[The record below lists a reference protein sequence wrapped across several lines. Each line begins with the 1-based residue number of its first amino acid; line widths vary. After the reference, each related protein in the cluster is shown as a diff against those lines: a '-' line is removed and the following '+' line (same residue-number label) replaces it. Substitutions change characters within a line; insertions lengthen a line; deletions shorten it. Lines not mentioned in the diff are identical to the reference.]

1 MQSAALVVF
10 GGLPG
15 VGKSSIAQ
23 ALLTQCT
30 AFYLRIDTIE
40 QALRDSGALANDVG
54 PAGYMTAYALA
65 EANLQPGH
73 VVVAD
78 CVNPLPVTREA
89 WRDVAR
95 RTRSRLLE
103 IEVVCSDRT
112 VHRQRVES
120 RRSDVVGLRVPD
132 WSCVLAHD
140 YVAWAEPHWVIDSA
154 GLNPQQAA
162 RQIMDRLAAW
172 PAGVTSWG
180 KRT

>member
-1 MQSAALVVF
+1 MIAQLATLLVF

-23 ALLTQCT
+23 ALVARCA

-40 QALRDSGALANDVG
+40 QALRDSGMLADDVG

-65 EANLQPGH
+65 ETNLQQGH

-78 CVNPLPVTREA
+78 CVNPLPVTRQA

-95 RTRSRLLE
+95 RTHSRLLE
-103 IEVVCSDRT
+103 IEVVCSDRD

-120 RRSDVVGLRVPD
+120 RLSDIPGLHVPD
-132 WSCVLAHD
+132 WSSVRAHD
-140 YVAWAEPHWVIDSA
+140 YVAWTEPHYVIDSA
-154 GLNPQQAA
+154 VLSAEQAA
-162 RQIMDRLAAW
+162 AEIMRRLA
-172 PAGVTSWG
+172 V
-180 KRT
+180 

>member
-1 MQSAALVVF
+1 MTLQSAILVVF

-15 VGKSSIAQ
+15 VGKSSIARV
-23 ALLTQCT
+23 LLTQCT

-40 QALRDSGALANDVG
+40 QSLRESGALANDVG
-54 PAGYMTAYALA
+54 ATGYMTAYALA
-65 EANLQPGH
+65 EANLQLGH

-103 IEVVCSDRT
+103 IEVVCSDRN

-120 RRSDVVGLRVPD
+120 RQSDVVGLRVPD
-132 WSCVLAHD
+132 WASVLAHD
-140 YVAWAEPHWVIDSA
+140 YVAWTEPHWVIDSA
-154 GLNPQQAA
+154 VLSPQQAVT
-162 RQIMDRLAAW
+162 QIMGRLVA
-172 PAGVTSWG
+172 
-180 KRT
+180 

>member
-1 MQSAALVVF
+1 MTASSATLVVF

-40 QALRDSGALANDVG
+40 QALRESGALANDVG
-54 PAGYMTAYALA
+54 AAGYMTAYALA

-78 CVNPLPVTREA
+78 CVNPLPVTRDA

-103 IEVVCSDRT
+103 IEGVCSDRKM
-112 VHRQRVES
+112 HRQRVES

-132 WSCVLAHD
+132 WSSVLAHE
-140 YVAWAEPHWVIDSA
+140 YAVWTEPHWVIDSA
-154 GLNPQQAA
+154 GLNPQQSAT
-162 RQIMDRLAAW
+162 QIMDRLAA
-172 PAGVTSWG
+172 
-180 KRT
+180 

>member
-1 MQSAALVVF
+1 MTVQSAALVVF

-103 IEVVCSDRT
+103 IEVVCSDRKL
-112 VHRQRVES
+112 HRQRVES

-132 WSCVLAHD
+132 WSCVLAHE

-162 RQIMDRLAAW
+162 TQIMGRLGA
-172 PAGVTSWG
+172 
-180 KRT
+180 

>member
-1 MQSAALVVF
+1 MQSATLVVF

-40 QALRDSGALANDVG
+40 QALRESGALANDVG

-78 CVNPLPVTREA
+78 CVNPLPVTRDA

-103 IEVVCSDRT
+103 IEVVCSDRKL
-112 VHRQRVES
+112 HRQRVES

-132 WSCVLAHD
+132 WSSVLAPE
-140 YVAWAEPHWVIDSA
+140 YAVWTEPDWVIDSA
-154 GLNPQQAA
+154 GPNPQQAA
-162 RQIMDRLAAW
+162 AQTMDRLAA
-172 PAGVTSWG
+172 
-180 KRT
+180 

>member
-1 MQSAALVVF
+1 FFTSNL
-10 GGLPG
+10 LR
-15 VGKSSIAQ
+15 VGNWTPNCGA
-23 ALLTQCT
+23 TQN
-30 AFYLRIDTIE
+30 RGDV
-40 QALRDSGALANDVG
+40 ALANDVG

-103 IEVVCSDRT
+103 IEVVCSDRKL
-112 VHRQRVES
+112 HRQRVES

-132 WSCVLAHD
+132 WSCVLAHE

-162 RQIMDRLAAW
+162 TQIMGRLGA
-172 PAGVTSWG
+172 
-180 KRT
+180 

>member
-1 MQSAALVVF
+1 MVVF

>member
-103 IEVVCSDRT
+103 IEVVCSDRKL
-112 VHRQRVES
+112 HRQRVES

-132 WSCVLAHD
+132 WSCVLAHE

-162 RQIMDRLAAW
+162 TQIMGRLGA
-172 PAGVTSWG
+172 
-180 KRT
+180 

>member
-1 MQSAALVVF
+1 MTAPSATLVVF

-23 ALLTQCT
+23 ALLTHCT

-40 QALRDSGALANDVG
+40 QSLRESGALANDVG

-65 EANLQPGH
+65 AANLRPGH

-103 IEVVCSDRT
+103 IEVVCSDRKM
-112 VHRQRVES
+112 HRQRVES
-120 RRSDVVGLRVPD
+120 RQSEVPGLRMPD
-132 WSCVLAHD
+132 WSSVLAHD
-140 YVAWAEPHWVIDSA
+140 YVAWTEPHWMIDSA
-154 GLNPQQAA
+154 ALNPQQAA
-162 RQIMDRLAAW
+162 SQIMDRLAA
-172 PAGVTSWG
+172 
-180 KRT
+180 

>member
-1 MQSAALVVF
+1 MVVF

-103 IEVVCSDRT
+103 IEVVCSDRKL
-112 VHRQRVES
+112 HRQRVES

-132 WSCVLAHD
+132 WSCVLAHE

-162 RQIMDRLAAW
+162 TQIMGRLGA
-172 PAGVTSWG
+172 
-180 KRT
+180 

>member
-1 MQSAALVVF
+1 MTASSATLVVF

-40 QALRDSGALANDVG
+40 QALRESGALANDVG
-54 PAGYMTAYALA
+54 AAGYMTAYALA
-65 EANLQPGH
+65 AANLQPGH

-78 CVNPLPVTREA
+78 CVNPLPVTRDA

-103 IEVVCSDRT
+103 IEVVCSDRKM
-112 VHRQRVES
+112 HRQRVES

-132 WSCVLAHD
+132 WSSVLAHE
-140 YVAWAEPHWVIDSA
+140 YAVWTELHWMIDSA
-154 GLNPQQAA
+154 GPNPQQAA
-162 RQIMDRLAAW
+162 AQIMDRLAA
-172 PAGVTSWG
+172 
-180 KRT
+180 

>member
-1 MQSAALVVF
+1 MNVQSATLVVF

-103 IEVVCSDRT
+103 IEVVCSDRKL
-112 VHRQRVES
+112 HRQRVES

-132 WSCVLAHD
+132 WSSVLAHD
-140 YVAWAEPHWVIDSA
+140 YVAWTEPHWVIDSA
-154 GLNPQQAA
+154 VLNPQQAA
-162 RQIMDRLAAW
+162 TQIMGRLAA
-172 PAGVTSWG
+172 
-180 KRT
+180 

>member
-1 MQSAALVVF
+1 MQSATLVVF

-103 IEVVCSDRT
+103 IEVVCSDRKL
-112 VHRQRVES
+112 HRQRVES

-132 WSCVLAHD
+132 WSSVLAHD
-140 YVAWAEPHWVIDSA
+140 YVAWTEPHWVIDSA
-154 GLNPQQAA
+154 VLNPQQAA
-162 RQIMDRLAAW
+162 TQIMGRLAA
-172 PAGVTSWG
+172 
-180 KRT
+180 